1 MIDKYKQFIIALL
14 SIWMLTS
21 CSQTAKEYVLKV
33 KLNRLT
39 DKDMYDSRLIKD
51 VIFDAEELNI
61 DSVKGKSREAFLKGV
76 DEYKNKKNPAAAITF
91 FKKSI
96 LIFPDAK
103 AYYELG
109 NALMEFKTDKAA
121 LEEARDAYRVAEVL
135 EIKPIYAVYYK
146 EACLANMLG
155 GFSEDNG
162 YEDNVIYHLRES
174 FRAGFYDTLSIEKD
188 ARINSIINTSG
199 YKSLLRELRS
209 ENLNKNKNALF
220 ELYKAA
226 YPRQT
231 SGFEISTDDIS
242 SDESKESISYDFSA
256 FVPEMQNTEF
266 SRDVSNDFFYEA
278 IVRETPVYTAFVY
291 TSVSFWGGNEDG
303 LMPSFTSLVTYDP
316 SGVIIDRKLIACQCS
331 AEKIKTVKITDNKV
345 YVEDYK
351 RIWKEP
357 IDEASFDENEIV
369 KNEVQAKL
377 TYEINDNGTITAAE
391 IPANYIDTIITK
403 DQSKNTPQ

>member
-1 MIDKYKQFIIALL
+1 MVDTYKQFLIVLISLL
-14 SIWMLTS
+14 MLTS
-21 CSQTAKEYVLKV
+21 CSQTTKEYVLKV
-33 KLNRLT
+33 KLNKLT
-39 DKDMYDSRLIKD
+39 DEDIYNYSLIKD

-76 DEYKNKKNPAAAITF
+76 DEYKNKRNPAVAITF

-109 NALMEFKTDKAA
+109 NALMEFRTNKEY
-121 LEEARDAYRVAEVL
+121 LEEADQAYRVAEEL

-146 EACLANMLG
+146 QACIANMLG
-155 GFSEDNG
+155 AFSEDNG

-174 FRAGFYDTLSIEKD
+174 FKAGFYDTLSIEKD
-188 ARINSIINTSG
+188 ARINSIVTTSA

-209 ENLNKNKNALF
+209 ENSSKDKNALF

-231 SGFEISTDDIS
+231 SGFEIPISDAS
-242 SDESKESISYDFSA
+242 SDNNKESISYDFSV

-278 IVRETPVYTAFVY
+278 IVRETPAYTALVY
-291 TSVSFWGGNEDG
+291 TSVSFWGENEDG
-303 LMPSFTSLVTYDP
+303 LMPAFTSLVTYDP
-316 SGVIIDRKLIACQCS
+316 AGIIIDRKLIACQCS
-331 AEKIKTVKITDNKV
+331 SEKIKTVKITDNKV

-351 RIWKEP
+351 RIWKKP
-357 IDEASFDENEIV
+357 IDKVSFDENEIE
-369 KNEVQAKL
+369 KYEPLAKL
-377 TYEINDNGTITAAE
+377 TYLINDDGTITATE
-391 IPANYIDTIITK
+391 IPADYIDTIITK
-403 DQSKNTPQ
+403 DQSKNPPQ